1 MGKNKK
7 NLFIFLTIFIVVIFL
22 LVNKDIISGKGNKLL
37 YSCTYQK
44 SPSGVAFPFP
54 LIVEALIDIKNNKV
68 LMYKEDGEDLTKDYK
83 CYKCTDRESRQELQ
97 YLGIGPY
104 DLPRTKE
111 ARIME
116 LESDGY
122 AHLYK
127 PTLAGHEFH
136 CEIREK

>member
-1 MGKNKK
+1 MGRNKK
-7 NLFIFLTIFIVVIFL
+7 NLFIFLTIFIVAIFL

-44 SPSGVAFPFP
+44 TSGITNFPFP
-54 LIVEALIDIKNNKV
+54 LNIEALIDIKNNKV

-122 AHLYK
+122 AHLYN
-127 PTLAGHEFH
+127 PTQGGHEFF